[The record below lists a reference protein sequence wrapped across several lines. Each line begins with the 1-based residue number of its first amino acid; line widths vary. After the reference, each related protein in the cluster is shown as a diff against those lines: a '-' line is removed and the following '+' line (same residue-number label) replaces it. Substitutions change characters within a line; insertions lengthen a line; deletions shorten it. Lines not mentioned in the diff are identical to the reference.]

1 MKEITAVIRMNMISK
16 TKEALLKSDF
26 PAFTCRQVVGRGKK
40 KVAYTLV
47 DEEALLNKMSEEKNL
62 LEELSEYHRLVPK
75 RMMTLLVNDEDVQSV
90 IDLLIAVNRSGNP
103 GDGKIFISPVEET
116 IRVRTGETG
125 EAAL

>member
-16 TKEALLKSDF
+16 TKEALLKSNF

-47 DEEALLNKMSEEKNL
+47 DEEALLNKLSEDKKL

-90 IDLLIAVNRSGNP
+90 IDLLISVNRSGNP
-103 GDGKIFISPVEET
+103 GDGKIFVSPVEEA